1 MKEDDNQVAI
11 PYIDRPLLFVT
22 DMQWG
27 QQPVRL
33 TARLVDELPDDA
45 PTTSVHLVAFYRGQ
59 LLLVKDKRGSYGFP
73 GGRLDP
79 GETRE
84 QAMNREIYE
93 EANANVEPNYR
104 LFAAIKIDYSARLQ
118 GRYYANPFSYLT
130 MYVGNIRA
138 IEPFNGDPAGVVVE
152 RALLNRKE
160 CEYYLQEHDQILLL
174 AAIKKM
180 QTFAPNDPDL
190 CAFLK

>member
-93 EANANVEPNYR
+93 EANANARRGPEHLHPCR
-104 LFAAIKIDYSARLQ
+104 LPQRSVSRSGWHWRPTIVSESSYDCCTFGESRRPGAR
-118 GRYYANPFSYLT
+118 RTITP
-130 MYVGNIRA
+130 IRP
-138 IEPFNGDPAGVVVE
+138 IEEQRCPVACAVS
-152 RALLNRKE
+152 
-160 CEYYLQEHDQILLL
+160 
-174 AAIKKM
+174 
-180 QTFAPNDPDL
+180 L
-190 CAFLK
+190 CCVPRL